1 MEYTNINPGLKTD
14 MRQAY
19 TITMSGQIFFV
30 THNERYDTIE
40 WNMYSDDDT
49 KQKVEKILRIYLT
62 NR

>member
-1 MEYTNINPGLKTD
+1 

>member
-1 MEYTNINPGLKTD
+1 

-40 WNMYSDDDT
+40 WNMRAEEDV
-49 KQKVEKILRIYLT
+49 KEKVEKTLRIYLT
-62 NR
+62 NQ

>member
-40 WNMYSDDDT
+40 WNMYSSDDT
-49 KQKVEKILRIYLT
+49 KQKVEKTLRIYLT